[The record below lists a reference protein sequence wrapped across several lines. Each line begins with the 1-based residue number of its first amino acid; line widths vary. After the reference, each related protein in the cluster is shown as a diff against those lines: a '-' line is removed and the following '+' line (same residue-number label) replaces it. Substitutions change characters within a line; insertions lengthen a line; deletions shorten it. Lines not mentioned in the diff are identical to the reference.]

1 MTETWP
7 LLRTATLTDQ
17 VYQIL
22 RDRVL
27 AASLKPGEFIREQ
40 EVSERLQVSRT
51 PVREALGRL
60 ASEGFLERIPHRGFR
75 VPEESVADLAD
86 SYPIMCALEI
96 LAAEES
102 FSRLDAAALEELR
115 EVNRSYR
122 DAFDQQAIGA
132 GIAVNHEFHHLLSAG
147 SKNDRLLRMLD
158 ELRSKVKSLEVWAFS
173 HINEWTESIDQHEQ
187 ILDAIEAGRFEHAIE
202 VLKENR
208 SKTYH
213 EYQTNS
219 WPYAKMR
226 PASDNLPVESE
237 TAASVKGSANSGDR
251 HAPETTS

>member
-1 MTETWP
+1 MNRQEVVKFPGPWPLHGCSSVVRLGLIEYCIQYSIHYGQSVTETWP

-102 FSRLDAAALEELR
+102 FSRLDAAALEEL
-115 EVNRSYR
+115 
-122 DAFDQQAIGA
+122 
-132 GIAVNHEFHHLLSAG
+132 
-147 SKNDRLLRMLD
+147 
-158 ELRSKVKSLEVWAFS
+158 
-173 HINEWTESIDQHEQ
+173 
-187 ILDAIEAGRFEHAIE
+187 
-202 VLKENR
+202 
-208 SKTYH
+208 
-213 EYQTNS
+213 
-219 WPYAKMR
+219 
-226 PASDNLPVESE
+226 
-237 TAASVKGSANSGDR
+237 TA
-251 HAPETTS
+251 E